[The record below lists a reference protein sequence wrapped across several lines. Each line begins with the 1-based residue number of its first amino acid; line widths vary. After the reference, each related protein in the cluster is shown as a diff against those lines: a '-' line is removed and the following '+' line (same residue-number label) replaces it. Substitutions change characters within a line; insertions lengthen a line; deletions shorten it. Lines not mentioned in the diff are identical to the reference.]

1 MYKPHNFIIL
11 TKIKNNMTNFI
22 ISVIFF
28 PLVGIIIYLFI
39 FKVLFGVFVSVDK
52 THLTT
57 DDILLEFN
65 KEEVEKK

>member
-1 MYKPHNFIIL
+1 
-11 TKIKNNMTNFI
+11 MTNFI

-39 FKVLFGVFVSVDK
+39 FKVLLGVFVSMDK
-52 THLTT
+52 KHLTT
-57 DDILLEFN
+57 DDILLELN

>member
-1 MYKPHNFIIL
+1 
-11 TKIKNNMTNFI
+11 MTNFI